1 MSKDSSIRVRFA
13 PSPTGIMHLGN
24 VRTALLNYLFAQQ
37 KKGSCILRI
46 EDTDPDRNFD
56 PNAVRL
62 QDDLAWLD
70 FSFNE
75 GPKNG
80 GPYAPYFQSQ
90 RSELYQKQLEILQEK
105 QSVYRCF
112 CSTQELERK
121 RERALALHSAPR
133 YDRTCLHL
141 SQSAIEE
148 QLTKGTPYIWR
159 FKIPDDHIVEVNDLA
174 HGIIKFDLNHFSDFP
189 VSRSDGSFTF
199 LFANCVDDMLMNITH
214 VLRGE
219 DHLSNT
225 ANQVLLF
232 TTFGKQAPLFWHL
245 PILCNVDG
253 KKLSKRDFG
262 FALADLRNEG
272 FLPEAIINYLAIL
285 GGSFTQEIMDV
296 PTLINTL
303 NFDAIKPTR
312 NIKYDVEKLRWVN
325 QHWIQR
331 YDISTLLELLKPII
345 FKSYPQLQEYTD
357 QALKSLLE
365 VVKSELVTLHD
376 SVPAL
381 HFYCVEPTITHD
393 TIREHVP
400 AELQEQF
407 FALLKKHLPLLSNHE
422 DFLAITKKDAQILGI
437 NPKLFFTIMR
447 IIISGSA
454 KGPALKDIITL
465 LGEKRIA
472 ERIMKIVG

>member
-24 VRTALLNYLFAQQ
+24 VRTALLNYLFARQ
-37 KKGSCILRI
+37 KNGSCILRI

-62 QDDLAWLD
+62 QDDLAWLG
-70 FSFNE
+70 FSYDE
-75 GPKNG
+75 GPQG
-80 GPYAPYFQSQ
+80 GPHAPYFQSQ
-90 RSELYQKQLEILQEK
+90 RSKLYQKQLEILQEK
-105 QSVYRCF
+105 KTVYRCF
-112 CSTQELERK
+112 CSAQELERK
-121 RERALALHSAPR
+121 RERALALHTAPR
-133 YDRTCLHL
+133 YDRACLNL
-141 SQSAIEE
+141 SQATVEE
-148 QLTKGTPYIWR
+148 HLTKGTPFIWR
-159 FKIPDDHIVEVNDLA
+159 FKIPDDQIVEVNDLA
-174 HGIIKFDLNHFSDFP
+174 HGSIKFDLNHFSDFP

-199 LFANCVDDMLMNITH
+199 LFANCVDDMLMNITY

-232 TTFGKQAPLFWHL
+232 ATFGKKAPLFWHL

-296 PTLINTL
+296 PTLLKTL

-325 QHWIQR
+325 HSWIQR
-331 YDISTLLELLKPII
+331 YELPLLLDLVKPII
-345 FKSYPQLQEYTD
+345 FKAYPQLQECNHETMLTLL
-357 QALKSLLE
+357 QA
-365 VVKSELVTLHD
+365 VKSELVTLHD
-376 SVPAL
+376 IVPAL
-381 HFYCVEPTITHD
+381 HFYCIEPTVTHD
-393 TIREHVP
+393 TIREHIP

-407 FALLKKHLPLLSNHE
+407 FAVLKKHLPLLSDHE
-422 DFLAITKKDAQILGI
+422 TFLATTKKDALALGVS
-437 NPKLFFTIMR
+437 PKLFFTMMR

-465 LGEKRIA
+465 LGEEKTA
-472 ERIMKIVG
+472 QRIMNIVG